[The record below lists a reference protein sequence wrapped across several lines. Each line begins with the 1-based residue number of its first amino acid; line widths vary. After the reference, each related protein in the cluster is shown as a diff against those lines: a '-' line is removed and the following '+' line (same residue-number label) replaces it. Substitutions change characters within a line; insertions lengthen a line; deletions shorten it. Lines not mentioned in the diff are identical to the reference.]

1 MKIELWL
8 EITRKKQE
16 MFWKK
21 ERKKMDKTKES
32 KKMILF
38 LIMSSVIP
46 SVYSL

>member
-8 EITRKKQE
+8 KITRKKQE
-16 MFWKK
+16 MFWK